1 MRLDPFIRDYRQFMD
16 ELVSVLASER
26 TRFYLDTSLLMWLV
40 RLGSAARAEFLAWC
54 QELPEGSVR
63 VPVWA
68 GHELHRHLVRRTVA
82 ANVQT
87 TVSETERKL
96 DEFVRLASER
106 ADEQLCRVNGYP
118 GRQGYMTEVE
128 QAFAKLRG
136 LAKVVANDQQMST
149 AADEVI
155 AFANAHMLDSD
166 ITPIV
171 KVLEETGD
179 FRYSHLM
186 PPGYHDK
193 KEENRFGDVVIWEE
207 MLADIQVEDGAER
220 RNGVLI
226 SRDEKTD
233 WVSSAPL
240 VKAGEK
246 PPQKSNRDLDLDVT
260 RAHPLLVHEFMKR
273 ARGAG
278 LYVVP
283 PSFLASALDYD
294 ARRAGRPSAV
304 PNWLAAAHRPDF
316 LPRLAGMA
324 LPLSPPAST
333 PPTVPAAA
341 APAESATAVYRRPSL
356 VELMRLSVADD
367 ARAYLQA
374 TPLDHSALVGNWRDQ
389 LVAGTMAPERFGR
402 LLADLG
408 LRGRSEW
415 LTQLPSAVEEL
426 RATLPPVALNGVVLG
441 AAAPVYFD
449 GYGEPLRRPRDD
461 LGATILI
468 LERDPMFAPAFAALA
483 GFIAEKDVE
492 LPYVPGTGRGKVR
505 MGVDA
510 ADGAGGLRTLRDVR
524 VGNESVLVDELPDES
539 RRRLSIVLGRE
550 RPAGCTGQELRALLA
565 REFLVPIDLLNTD
578 YDNKRFTWLPDAGL
592 VSLDTSSP
600 GGVSATATDEEDGV

>member
-40 RLGSAARAEFLAWC
+40 RLGSAARAEFLTWC
-54 QELPEGSVR
+54 HALPEGSVR

-68 GHELHRHLVRRTVA
+68 GHELHRHLVRSTVIT
-82 ANVQT
+82 NVKT

-136 LAKVVANDQQMST
+136 LAKVVVNDQHIST

-166 ITPIV
+166 ITPII
-171 KVLEETGD
+171 KALKETGD

-193 KEENRFGDVVIWEE
+193 KDENRFGDVVIWEE
-207 MLADIQVEDGAER
+207 MLADIQVAEGAEP

-240 VKAGEK
+240 IKAGEK
-246 PPQKSNRDLDLDVT
+246 TPTRSNRDLDLDVT
-260 RAHPLLVHEFMKR
+260 RPHPLLVHEFMKR
-273 ARGAG
+273 ARGAE
-278 LYVVP
+278 LYIVP

-294 ARRAGRPSAV
+294 ARRASRPSV
-304 PNWLAAAHRPDF
+304 VSNWLAAAHRSDF
-316 LPRLAGMA
+316 LPRLAGNE
-324 LPLSPPAST
+324 LPLSPPAAP
-333 PPTVPAAA
+333 PPTDPAVA
-341 APAESATAVYRRPSL
+341 APAEATTAAYSHPSL
-356 VELMRLSVADD
+356 SDLMRLSIADD
-367 ARAYLQA
+367 ARAYLEA
-374 TPLDHSALVGNWRDQ
+374 TPLDQPALVASWRDQ

-408 LRGRSEW
+408 LRGRTEW

-426 RATLPPVALNGVVLG
+426 RVQLSPAALNGVVLG

-449 GYGEPLRRPRDD
+449 TYGEPLPQPRGD
-461 LGATILI
+461 LAATMLM
-468 LERDPMFAPAFAALA
+468 LERDLRFTPAFAALA

-492 LPYVPGTGRGKVR
+492 LPYIPGTGRSKVR
-505 MGVDA
+505 MSVDA
-510 ADGAGGLRTLRDVR
+510 ADGAGGIRTLRDVR
-524 VGNESVLVDELPDES
+524 LGNESVLADELPNES
-539 RRRLSIVLGRE
+539 RRRFSIVLGRE
-550 RPAGCTGQELRALLA
+550 RSAGCTGQELRALLA

-578 YDNKRFTWLPDAGL
+578 YDNKRYTWLPDAGL